1 MVDEG
6 LLGRGA
12 ARGHVRMVR
21 QWRTQETGTM
31 VWRGSAVAQP
41 GDRYGRLGSGAASG
55 QVRRPRQWRNQE
67 TDKGARQAFPL
78 DGLRCPR
85 LSGTGVGVGFCI
97 AKATGELQAEAQP
110 GDMYGGFGSGVL
122 RRYGIWGSED
132 RGKR

>member
-41 GDRYGRLGSGAASG
+41 GDRYGRLGSSAASG
-55 QVRRPRQWRNQE
+55 QVRGFGSGELGE
-67 TDKGARQAFPL
+67 TDKG
-78 DGLRCPR
+78 
-85 LSGTGVGVGFCI
+85 
-97 AKATGELQAEAQP
+97 
-110 GDMYGGFGSGVL
+110 
-122 RRYGIWGSED
+122 GSELA
-132 RGKR
+132 